1 VAKTMSATMMA
12 LRSRAVARRTFIVAI
27 AKVLG
32 DLSGDDLDKPSVD
45 ILFLSLHDRSH
56 YIGQPGH
63 HPSDYAQNASKN
75 LPRRKIPQPPQPVPH
90 ARL

>member
-1 VAKTMSATMMA
+1 MAKTMSATMMA

-45 ILFLSLHDRSH
+45 ILFLSLHDAPKPIINTIS
-56 YIGQPGH
+56 
-63 HPSDYAQNASKN
+63 
-75 LPRRKIPQPPQPVPH
+75 PPQRRRWP
-90 ARL
+90 